1 MLSVL
6 ASGDRNHIVNLHH
19 FGRGSVFISSHAQ
32 LPLVQITAKLGGRE
46 LQSCVDSTRW
56 MFQVESLTYAQY
68 AQALSPLPHA

>member
-6 ASGDRNHIVNLHH
+6 ASDDRNHIVNLHH

-32 LPLVQITAKLGGRE
+32 LPLVQITAKLGAVNCNVGCLR
-46 LQSCVDSTRW
+46 
-56 MFQVESLTYAQY
+56 VESLTYAQY